1 MAKKKTF
8 EIGRSIGQALSETV
22 SAAKHYSGELNID
35 VVPLR
40 KIELDPEN
48 PRDLALT
55 FTDLY
60 SELSK
65 EDIEYERKVKEKEA
79 LKTMS
84 NSIKEQGVL
93 NPIIVYKFGDKYR
106 LIAGERRTL
115 SSILCGKE
123 NIQARVLDGKPS
135 QFTLSLLQWIENVE
149 RADLTLWER
158 LRNIEKII
166 SSLVEEGGKT
176 IEDIN
181 ATTLSQILGCSSQHA
196 SNYKNALGASSKL
209 KLLIKNNQIRNLEK
223 VSLISCAPIDIQD
236 KLMDACLNRATLK
249 ELKKLAENPPKL
261 LMGKKQEKRGR
272 QATCVNFGIT
282 KNIYAA
288 KTIIDSILE
297 NNRFS
302 HIKDSLSEIKWD
314 DFSSVSGAFKIVI
327 KAIEQQTK

>member
-48 PRDLALT
+48 PRDLVLT

-60 SELSK
+60 NELSK
-65 EDIEYERKVKEKEA
+65 EDIEYERKVKEKET
-79 LKTMS
+79 LKTLA

-93 NPIIVYKFGDKYR
+93 NPIIVYKFGEKYR

-115 SSILCGKE
+115 ASILCGQE
-123 NIQARVLDGKPS
+123 NIQARVWDGKPS
-135 QFTLSLLQWIENVE
+135 QLTLSLLQWIENVE
-149 RADLTLWER
+149 RTDLTLWER
-158 LRNIEKII
+158 LRNIEKIT
-166 SSLVEEGGKT
+166 SSIVAEGEKT
-176 IEDIN
+176 IENIT
-181 ATTLSQILGCSSQHA
+181 ATTLSQTLGCSFQHA

-209 KLLIKNNQIRNLEK
+209 KMLIKNNQIRNLEK

-249 ELKKLAENPPKL
+249 ELKKLAEIPTKVL
-261 LMGKKQEKRGR
+261 KERKQEKRGR
-272 QATCVNFGIT
+272 QAACVNFGVT
-282 KNIYAA
+282 KNIHVA

-297 NNRFS
+297 NKQFF
-302 HIKDSLSEIKWD
+302 HIKDSLSKIKWD
-314 DFSSVSGAFKIVI
+314 DFSSVAEAFKIVI